1 MQYYKASYPII
12 LVMTRFMFSFP
23 CLYNEDFFFTNF
35 TNESTEDGW
44 MRALE
49 FKTGDVI
56 FKIHYNQIYK
66 LKTSLYIFIHLENL
80 KKVPTYMFIWTK
92 YFYLEV

>member
-1 MQYYKASYPII
+1 
-12 LVMTRFMFSFP
+12 
-23 CLYNEDFFFTNF
+23 
-35 TNESTEDGW
+35 

-49 FKTGDVI
+49 FKTAYVI

-66 LKTSLYIFIHLENL
+66 LKTSLYIFIHLGNL
-80 KKVPTYMFIWTK
+80 KKIPTCMFIWTK